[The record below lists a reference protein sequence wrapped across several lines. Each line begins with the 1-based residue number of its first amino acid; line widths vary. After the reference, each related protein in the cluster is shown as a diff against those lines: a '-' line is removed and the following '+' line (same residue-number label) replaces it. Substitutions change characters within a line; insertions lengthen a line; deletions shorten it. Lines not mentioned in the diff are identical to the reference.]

1 MKKTN
6 SESKK
11 IAKKALTI
19 VGIVLG
25 SLVIAFFLAG
35 IISELVDPLNAFS
48 IWAKE
53 NIWDVT
59 TFPDAWKQHQKTV
72 IHCVILIVVVFA
84 VSSLLRLVFRKLM
97 KKSNR
102 AKTVITLLD
111 GIIKY
116 GCAIAL
122 IFLILEAFGVN
133 TTAIWESVGVL
144 TLIVGLG
151 AQSLIADIIAG
162 IFIIFENEYSVGE
175 IVSIDDFRGTVSE
188 IGIRATKIIDCA
200 GNIKIINNS
209 DIKNVVNLSRELSL
223 AVVDCE
229 FGYDIP
235 LEFVENLIK
244 NNLEKFKE
252 NIPGIVEGPYY
263 KGVSGYGASNVAIKL
278 VAKCDEEDRYQVQRD
293 LLREY
298 RQLFVKNGFDLSY
311 DQVVINQPSETNI
324 KVNKKQEQAAR
335 EFVNEQKELSKNIE
349 EQEIK

>member
-25 SLVIAFFLAG
+25 SLVIAVFLAG

-111 GIIKY
+111 GIIK
-116 GCAIAL
+116 
-122 IFLILEAFGVN
+122 
-133 TTAIWESVGVL
+133 
-144 TLIVGLG
+144 
-151 AQSLIADIIAG
+151 
-162 IFIIFENEYSVGE
+162 
-175 IVSIDDFRGTVSE
+175 
-188 IGIRATKIIDCA
+188 
-200 GNIKIINNS
+200 
-209 DIKNVVNLSRELSL
+209 
-223 AVVDCE
+223 
-229 FGYDIP
+229 
-235 LEFVENLIK
+235 
-244 NNLEKFKE
+244 
-252 NIPGIVEGPYY
+252 
-263 KGVSGYGASNVAIKL
+263 
-278 VAKCDEEDRYQVQRD
+278 
-293 LLREY
+293 
-298 RQLFVKNGFDLSY
+298 
-311 DQVVINQPSETNI
+311 
-324 KVNKKQEQAAR
+324 
-335 EFVNEQKELSKNIE
+335 
-349 EQEIK
+349 